1 MERTCSIDDT
11 YRVEASDATGV
22 SGRNIADAVSVD
34 RRSAPER
41 KIALFR
47 SLFRGREDVYP
58 RRFESL
64 RSGRSGYAPA
74 CSNEWLPG
82 VCEKPRIKCADC
94 PNRRFLPVTD
104 DVVRWHLS
112 GVDHQGK
119 PFTMGVYPML
129 LDESCCFLAVDL
141 DGASWHDDA
150 AAFLATCTKLGVPAA
165 LERSRSGNG
174 GHVWIFFDE
183 ALPAGL
189 ARRLG
194 SLILTEAMEQRPD
207 LGFHSYDRF
216 FPNQDTLP
224 RGGFGSLI
232 ALPLQKGP
240 RRNGNSVFVD
250 SDLKPFADQWAFLS
264 KLRRVPSAR
273 VEAIVA
279 LAEKSERVMGV
290 RVVAADEDPFADT
303 PWTASPSRRLPHRP
317 IGGPVPDTVE
327 VVLGDR
333 VYIAND
339 TLPPGIVAA
348 LMRLAAF
355 QNPEFYRA
363 QAMRLPTYGKPRIID
378 CVERGP
384 KFTGFPRGCLETI
397 ESLLVDYKIRPSIR
411 EERNSGVPVSL
422 HFHGTLR
429 ADQEVAARAMLAHD
443 TGVLAAGAAFG
454 KTVVAAWLI
463 AERGVNALVIVHRKQ
478 LQEQWVVRL
487 SEFLGISEGEIGRLG
502 GGRRKLTGRIDVALM
517 QSLVRRGEVDDCVAD
532 YGFVIVDECHH
543 VPARSFE
550 LAVGRAKAKYVAGL
564 SATVTRKDG
573 HHPIVFMQCG
583 PVRHRVDAR
592 RQAAALPFTRDVLV
606 RSTGFRVQGVPDTDQ
621 RFEYQRILR
630 QLADDEG
637 RNSLICKDVVEI
649 VRAERAPLVLTERV
663 GHLEILA
670 GKLRSGGLDVVS
682 LQGGM
687 GRRELVSALESAA
700 EDVPGRVLLATGRF
714 IGEGFDE
721 PRLDTLFLTMPIS
734 WRGAIAQYVG
744 RLHRRHRSKRQV
756 RVYDYAD
763 LDVPML
769 SRMFDKRCRGYEA
782 VGYSISSPASAVS
795 GWPQSVPLP
804 TDGNWKQRYAASLR
818 RLLRDGVDEPLA
830 GLFRLLT
837 TEEAAG
843 QHDAERARSSS
854 EAFLLSR
861 LQSLPDTRDHF
872 RLNARLPIPFCNQGH
887 MEVDFLDSSARLVVE
902 LDGPHHLANRKAY
915 RRDRRKD
922 ALLQEHGYLVLRFL
936 AEDLGTRLDEVLD
949 EILRALARRRAVPA
963 PQAPARS
970 SHRGA
975 R

>member
-1 MERTCSIDDT
+1 MERTWSIDNAH
-11 YRVEASDATGV
+11 RVGV
-22 SGRNIADAVSVD
+22 SGVTEVGDHNLADAVSVD
-34 RRSAPER
+34 RRSTPES

-47 SLFRGREDVYP
+47 SLFRGREDVYS

-94 PNRRFLPVTD
+94 PSRRFLPVTD
-104 DVVRWHLS
+104 DVIRWHLS
-112 GVDHQGK
+112 GADHQGK
-119 PFTMGVYPML
+119 PFTMGIYPML

-141 DGASWHDDA
+141 DGASWRDDA
-150 AAFLATCTKLGVPAA
+150 AVFLATCTKLGVPAA

-194 SLILTEAMEQRPD
+194 SLILTEAMDERPD

-232 ALPLQKGP
+232 ALPLQKVP

-250 SDLKPFADQWAFLS
+250 SDLKPLADQWAFLS
-264 KLRRVPSAR
+264 ELRRVPSAQ

-279 LAEKSERVMGV
+279 RAEKSGRVMGV
-290 RVVAADEDPFADT
+290 RAVAADEDPFADT
-303 PWTASPSRRLPHRP
+303 PWTAPPSRRLPCRP

-327 VVLGDR
+327 LILADR
-333 VYIAND
+333 VYIAKD

-363 QAMRLPTYGKPRIID
+363 QAMRLFTYGKPRIVD
-378 CVERGP
+378 CVEHGP
-384 KFTGFPRGCLETI
+384 KFAGLPRGCLERI
-397 ESLLVDYKIRPSIR
+397 ESLLVDYKIRPSVR
-411 EERNSGVPVSL
+411 EERNSGVPLSL

-429 ADQEVAARAMLAHD
+429 ADQEVAARAMLEHD

-463 AERGVNALVIVHRKQ
+463 AQRGVNALVIVHRQQ
-478 LQEQWVVRL
+478 LLEQWVVRL
-487 SEFLGISEGEIGRLG
+487 SQFLGIAEGEIGRLG
-502 GGRRKLTGRIDVALM
+502 GGRRKLTGKIDVAVM

-532 YGFVIVDECHH
+532 YGFVIADECHH

-550 LAVGRAKAKYVAGL
+550 LAVGHAKAKYVAGL
-564 SATVTRKDG
+564 SATVTRRDG

-583 PVRHRVDAR
+583 PVRHRVDDR
-592 RQAAALPFTRDVLV
+592 QQAAALPFKREVLV
-606 RSTGFRVQGVPDTDQ
+606 RSTGFRAQGEPDADQ
-621 RFEYQRILR
+621 RFEFQRILR
-630 QLADDEG
+630 QLADDES
-637 RNSLICKDVVEI
+637 RNSLICKDVVET

-670 GKLRSGGLDVVS
+670 GKLRTEGLDVVS
-682 LQGGM
+682 LKGGM
-687 GRRELVSALESAA
+687 GRRKLVSALARAA
-700 EDVPGRVLLATGRF
+700 QDVPGRVLLATGRF
-714 IGEGFDE
+714 VGEGFDE

-734 WRGAIAQYVG
+734 WRGIVAQYVG
-744 RLHRRHRSKRQV
+744 RLHRRHHSKRRVQ
-756 RVYDYAD
+756 VYDYAD

-769 SRMFDKRCRGYEA
+769 SRMFAKRCRSYEA
-782 VGYSISSPASAVS
+782 VGYSISSPASAVP
-795 GWPQSVPLP
+795 GWPRTVPLP
-804 TDGNWKQRYAASLR
+804 ADGIWKQRYSVSVR

-837 TEEAAG
+837 TEGQAG
-843 QHDAERARSSS
+843 QHDTERARSSS
-854 EAFLLSR
+854 EAFLLRR
-861 LQSLPDTRDHF
+861 LQSLPDTRDRF
-872 RLNARLPIPFCNQGH
+872 RLNARLPLPFCNQGH

-902 LDGPHHLANRKAY
+902 LDGPHHLADREAY

-922 ALLQEHGYLVLRFL
+922 ALLQQNGYLVLRFL
-936 AEDLGTRLDEVLD
+936 AEDLSTRLDDVLD
-949 EILRALARRRAVPA
+949 EILRALTRQRPVPT
-963 PQAPARS
+963 PRAPACS
-970 SHRGA
+970 SQRGA
-975 R
+975 